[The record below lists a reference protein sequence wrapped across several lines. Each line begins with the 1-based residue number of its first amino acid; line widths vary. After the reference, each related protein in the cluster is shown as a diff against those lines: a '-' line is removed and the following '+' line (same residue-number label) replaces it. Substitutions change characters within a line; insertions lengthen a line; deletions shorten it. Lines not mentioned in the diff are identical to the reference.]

1 MSLPPS
7 PPELGPLDRQNV
19 VALDEAPSSRLRR
32 TLREV
37 FETILLALVLFLAIN
52 FVSARV
58 RVEFNSMYPNFH
70 NGDYIIVNRLAYR
83 WAEPQRGDVVV
94 FPYPNDPDEDYIKRV
109 IGLPGERIAI
119 YAGKVY
125 INGQALE
132 EIYASE
138 PIRLDMSERI
148 VPPEHVYVIGDNR
161 NASSDSREWGALP
174 ISDIIGKAVFRYF
187 PFDAIGVVEHYA
199 LPDPGDN

>member
-70 NGDYIIVNRLAYR
+70 NGDYVIVNRLAYR

-132 EIYASE
+132 EAYASE

-148 VPPEHVYVIGDNR
+148 VPPEHVFVIGDNR

-187 PFDAIGVVEHYA
+187 PFDAIGVVQHYA
-199 LPDPGDN
+199 LPDPGDS

>member
-1 MSLPPS
+1 M
-7 PPELGPLDRQNV
+7 DRQNV
-19 VALDEAPSSRLRR
+19 VALDEAPASRLRR

-132 EIYASE
+132 EIYVSE

-148 VPPEHVYVIGDNR
+148 VPPDHVYVIGDNR

-187 PFDAIGVVEHYA
+187 PFDALGVVEHYS
-199 LPDPGDN
+199 LPNPGEN

>member
-7 PPELGPLDRQNV
+7 PPELGSLDRQNV